1 MQIILLMKKSLRHLP
16 KHKRDELKRVTEII
30 RDECPTVLMI
40 VLFGSHA
47 RGDWVE
53 DRHFEDNILHEY
65 MSDFDI
71 LVIVRSYKI
80 ANSLDTWRRAEA
92 RAHRLV
98 HTWTNLIVE
107 SSERVNKALARGQYF
122 FSDIKKEG
130 VLLYDSGEFQLARP
144 RKLDP
149 RERRGLA
156 RAHFEQWFTSA
167 RQFYG
172 SSEVNLR
179 KRWYKLAAF
188 ELHQAVERFYAAVL
202 LVFTNYKPRIHDL
215 EKLSRMVA
223 GQDPAFLTVFPK
235 ATPEEKECFD
245 LLRRAYVEARYNPAY
260 KITKAQLEYLAERVR
275 KLQRLT
281 KKICEAKI
289 ESYLST

>member
-1 MQIILLMKKSLRHLP
+1 MKKSLRHLP

-30 RDECPTVLMI
+30 LAECPTVLMI

-53 DRHFEDNILHEY
+53 DRHVEDGILHEY
-65 MSDFDI
+65 LSDFDI

-80 ANSLDTWRRAEA
+80 ANSTDTWRRAEA

-107 SSERVNKALARGQYF
+107 PIERVNKALARGQYF
-122 FSDIKKEG
+122 FTDIKKEG
-130 VLLYDSGEFQLARP
+130 VLLYDTGEFQLARP

-149 RERRGLA
+149 RERRGYA
-156 RAHFEQWFTSA
+156 RASFREWFTSA
-167 RQFYG
+167 RDFFWQFR
-172 SSEVNLR
+172 VAFDHR
-179 KRWYKLAAF
+179 KYKLAAF
-188 ELHQAVERFYAAVL
+188 DLHQAVERFYAAVL

-215 EKLSRMVA
+215 EKLSHMVA
-223 GQDPAFLTVFPK
+223 GHEPAFLTVFPK

-260 KITKAQLEYLAERVR
+260 QITKAQLEYLAGRVR

-289 ESYLST
+289 ESYLSE

>member
-1 MQIILLMKKSLRHLP
+1 MKKSLAHLP
-16 KHKRDELKRVTEII
+16 KHKRDELKRVKEII
-30 RDECPTVLMI
+30 LDECPTVLMI
-40 VLFGSHA
+40 ILFGSHA

-53 DRHFEDNILHEY
+53 DRHIEDGVLHEY
-65 MSDFDI
+65 LSDFDI
-71 LVIVRSYKI
+71 LVIVRSHKI
-80 ANSLDTWRRAEA
+80 ANNADTWHRAEA

-107 SSERVNKALARGQYF
+107 PIERVNKALAHGQYF

-130 VLLYDSGEFQLARP
+130 VLVYDSGESKLARP

-156 RAHFEQWFTSA
+156 RAHFKEWFASA
-167 RQFYG
+167 KEF
-172 SSEVNLR
+172 VIDFNHAF
-179 KRWYKLAAF
+179 KRRSYKKAAF

-223 GQDPAFLTVFPK
+223 GQDSAFLTVFPK

-260 KITKAQLEYLAERVR
+260 QITKAQLEYLAQRVR

-281 KKICEAKI
+281 KKVCEAKI
-289 ESYLST
+289 ESYLSA

>member
-1 MQIILLMKKSLRHLP
+1 MKKSLRHLP

-30 RDECPTVLMI
+30 RDECSSVLMI
-40 VLFGSHA
+40 ILFGSHA

-53 DRHFEDNILHEY
+53 DRHVEDGILHEY

-80 ANSLDTWRRAEA
+80 ANNADMWRRVEA

-122 FSDIKKEG
+122 FSDVKKEG

-156 RAHFEQWFTSA
+156 RAQFNQWFTSA
-167 RQFYG
+167 KGFYRMC
-172 SSEVNLR
+172 EAALKMR
-179 KRWYKLAAF
+179 EYKIAAF
-188 ELHQAVERFYAAVL
+188 QLHQAVERFYAAVL

-235 ATPEEKECFD
+235 ATPEEKKCFD

>member
-1 MQIILLMKKSLRHLP
+1 MRKSLSHLP

-53 DRHFEDNILHEY
+53 DRHVEDGILHEY
-65 MSDFDI
+65 VSDFDI

-80 ANSLDTWRRAEA
+80 ANNTDTWRRVEA

-107 SSERVNKALARGQYF
+107 SIERVNKALAHGQYF

-130 VLLYDSGEFQLARP
+130 VLLYDSGEFKLARA

-167 RQFYG
+167 KVFRTTSVF
-172 SSEVNLR
+172 NM
-179 KRWYKLAAF
+179 KRREYKNAAF

-215 EKLSRMVA
+215 EKLSHMVA
-223 GQDPAFLTVFPK
+223 GQDSAFLTVFPK

-245 LLRRAYVEARYNPAY
+245 LLKRAYVEARYNPAY

-289 ESYLST
+289 ESYLSA